1 MSGLMGEHSVDWLW
15 RQGESYLAARN
26 PSAAE
31 SAYAA
36 VVAQQPGHALA
47 RLRLSTLATQQGRYR
62 DSVAHLLAITA
73 SRPSDPYLL
82 AMVAGML
89 HRLGE
94 SRVALDCV
102 AHPAFLSFDDRAVLE
117 EMASLASQ
125 LGDMTTA
132 YSLLDAA
139 DRHGPPPG
147 ANALYLR
154 ATLQLFEGQL
164 DASDRSLEACLA
176 REPSHAQAHW
186 ALSRVRKQTTAHN
199 HVERL
204 RRVLSQ
210 RADDAGRAS
219 LLFGLAKELDDIN
232 DLVPAWEALAAGCAS
247 KRRLLEYRSADEDAA
262 FAALHAFAA
271 RAETAGSPSPES
283 GAQPIFI
290 VGLPRTGT
298 TLLERILG
306 GHPLVENA
314 GELDDL
320 ALQLRWCANRF
331 SKNYLDAGLFRAASA
346 VDFDELGRRYLD
358 HSQWRAN
365 GKPFYTDKMPLNFL
379 HVGFI
384 ARALPQARI
393 LHMVRNPMDTCFS
406 NLKELFTDA
415 YPYSYALDELAAHY
429 GRYRRLMAHWHQQL
443 PGRILDVSYESLVTE
458 PMPAARTIL
467 DFCGLE
473 WCVDVVDIA
482 ANRASVSTASSAQ
495 VRQPIHAGAV
505 ESWRRYA
512 APLEPLRQRLQA
524 DGWIAP

>member
-1 MSGLMGEHSVDWLW
+1 MSGLIGEQSVDWLW
-15 RQGESYLAARN
+15 RQGESYLARRD
-26 PSAAE
+26 PGAAE
-31 SAYAA
+31 AAYAA

-62 DSVAHLLAITA
+62 DSVSHLLAITA
-73 SRPSDPYLL
+73 SHPSDPYLL

-102 AHPAFLSFDDRAVLE
+102 AHPAFLIFEDRAVLE
-117 EMASLASQ
+117 DMASLASQ

-132 YSLLDAA
+132 HRLLDAA

-147 ANALYLR
+147 ASALYLR
-154 ATLQLFEGQL
+154 ATLQLFEGQFE
-164 DASDRSLEACLA
+164 ASGHGLEACLA
-176 REPSHAQAHW
+176 REPGHAQAHW
-186 ALSRVRKQTTAHN
+186 ALSRVRKQRPANN

-204 RRVLSQ
+204 RRVLPQ

-219 LLFGLAKELDDIN
+219 VLFGLAKELDDLN
-232 DLVPAWEALAAGCAS
+232 DVVPAWEALAAGCAS

-262 FAALHAFAA
+262 FAALQDFDA
-271 RAETAGSPSPES
+271 RAEATSSPPPAT

-306 GHPLVENA
+306 GHPDVENA

-320 ALQLRWCANRF
+320 ALQLRWCTNRF
-331 SKNYLDAGLFRAASA
+331 SKNYLDAGLFRAASGI
-346 VDFDELGRRYLD
+346 DFEELGRRYLA

-406 NLKELFTDA
+406 NLKELFNDA
-415 YPYSYALDELAAHY
+415 YPYSYDLDELAAHY
-429 GRYRRLMAHWHQQL
+429 GRYRRLMAHWHRQL
-443 PGRILDVSYESLVTE
+443 PGRILDVAYESLVAD
-458 PMPAARTIL
+458 PLPAARTIL
-467 DFCGLE
+467 DFCGLG
-473 WCVDVVDIA
+473 WRANVVDIVS
-482 ANRASVSTASSAQ
+482 NRTPVATASSAQ
-495 VRQPIHAGAV
+495 VRQPIHAGAI

-512 APLEPLRQRLQA
+512 VPLEPLRARLHA